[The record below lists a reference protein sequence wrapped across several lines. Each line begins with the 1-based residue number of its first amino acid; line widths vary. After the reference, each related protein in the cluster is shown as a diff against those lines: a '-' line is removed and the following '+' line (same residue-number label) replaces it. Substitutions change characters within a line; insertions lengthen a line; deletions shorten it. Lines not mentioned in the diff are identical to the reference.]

1 MSLKSLIGKDLGVI
15 FKDGGDFT
23 DEATHTFGESSETLW
38 VIFDE
43 EYEAV
48 FENKGYESTS
58 VVPCFVVPTA
68 QASNIDSQSSFVID
82 GSNFG
87 VVDIQ
92 KENNEITR
100 VILDNRQ

>member
-1 MSLKSLIGKDLGVI
+1 MSLKNLMTNDLDTI
-15 FKDGGDFT
+15 FKDGFDFT
-23 DEATHTFGESSETLW
+23 DKATHSFGESSESLN

-58 VVPCFVVPTA
+58 FVPCFIVPTSK
-68 QASNIDSQSSFVID
+68 ASNINSQSSFVI
-82 GSNFG
+82 NTQEFG

-92 KENNEITR
+92 KENNDITR
-100 VILDNRQ
+100 VILDIR